1 MRSRVLLFGVLWFF
15 APVAAVAA
23 TVGFVPSTGIWFS
36 RTELKPNESVRLYTV
51 VMNNAFA
58 SVDATVAFY
67 DNDALFGQAA
77 VKNLGRET
85 AVQVSAMWQPTEGNH
100 TLQARLAEIVA
111 RDEKGEAAVIPDAD
125 VARVTGIPLV
135 INAQSVA
142 PLTLPSAD
150 GVQNQPVSGGGG
162 VSASSLGATPV
173 SVERVDG
180 QLKII
185 PQVLGEKI
193 FSLSSL
199 EPSATTA
206 SSAVREP
213 SAVPED
219 DLFAKNRA
227 ALEAARGAINT
238 VTTTAATI
246 NKAYSAT
253 KDAIDQG
260 RNIVSQGQQ
269 IYEKGKTMLA
279 KAKPIVDRLTP
290 WWNKM
295 SKNNDPKRILI
306 IAGVALVI
314 YLSIRRNRRRENYY
328 DR

>member
-1 MRSRVLLFGVLWFF
+1 MFGLLWFF
-15 APVAAVAA
+15 APAAAAAA

-85 AVQVSAMWQPTEGNH
+85 VVQVSALWQPTEGNH
-100 TLQARLAEIVA
+100 TLQARLAEIAA
-111 RDEKGEAAVIPDAD
+111 RDEKGEAVIIPDAD

-142 PLTLPSAD
+142 PLALSSAES
-150 GVQNQPVSGGGG
+150 VQGQPVSGGEGA
-162 VSASSLGATPV
+162 SAPSPGATPV

-180 QLKII
+180 RLRIV

-193 FSLSSL
+193 ISLLSLQSSA
-199 EPSATTA
+199 PAA
-206 SSAVREP
+206 SSAVRAS
-213 SAVPED
+213 SAVSDE

-227 ALEAARGAINT
+227 ALEAARSAIQT
-238 VTTTAATI
+238 VTATAATV
-246 NKAYSAT
+246 NKAYNVT
-253 KDAIDQG
+253 KDVVSQG
-260 RNIVSQGQQ
+260 RNVVNQGRR
-269 IYEKGKTMLA
+269 IYEQGRVALA
-279 KAKPIVDRLTP
+279 KAKPVADKLAP
-290 WWNKM
+290 WWNKL
-295 SKNNDPKRILI
+295 SKNNDPKRIII
-306 IAGVALVI
+306 IAGVVLII
-314 YLSIRRNRRRENYY
+314 YLSIRWNRRRGNYY